1 MILKLLAVQAILAP
15 AQGDVPERPPA
26 VAEYDGAAGQLEIA
40 TPRLE
45 DPDINIDGRLDD
57 AAWEGAALLRNFS
70 QYDPVEGIPAVQP
83 TEALVLVS
91 DDAIYFG
98 VRAYDSDPGGVRAS
112 LSERDSWGR
121 ADDYIRV
128 VLDTFND
135 RRRAYNFMVNA
146 YGVQQDGI
154 WVEGGQ
160 GGGGGGRGGRGGGGG
175 GGGGR
180 RGGGFGPPPVDYN
193 PDFIWES
200 DGRLDDQGYTVEM
213 RIPFKSIRF
222 QNVPLQSWG
231 INIMRRV
238 QRTGYQQSW
247 APLSRDRANQL
258 EQSGTLDELQDLD
271 PGLFLEINPVA
282 TGKRLGAYDSD
293 AGAFQHDDPVGDFGF
308 YTTYGLTSNLT
319 LDGTYNPDFSQVEA
333 DAGQIAVN
341 ERFALFFPE
350 KRPFFLEGMDIFQLP
365 KQLVY
370 TRSVVDPI
378 AGAKITG
385 KVGSF
390 NVGYMG
396 AVDQVASSS
405 SANDAVVNLVRLRRD
420 LGTSS
425 TFGLT
430 YTDRTRS
437 TDVFNRVMS
446 ADTRLVMGGRYTL
459 QLIGAG
465 SVRGLS
471 EGGSEWGSLTSANF
485 ARTGRTFSFNGEF
498 ENIEPAFEAAS
509 GFIRR
514 VGLTQMQGNVS
525 LNSIGRPGDL
535 IERWGPSLSVRT
547 LWDHDTFWNGGKT
560 EESEIRLT
568 GTASFRNNITLFL
581 TGTRTDFFFPA
592 SDYGGLFTREPSD
605 MLAPLSVNQSHF
617 EGLYGGSF
625 FLMASSWSKVRGNIR
640 FSWGE
645 TPLFYRTLDVPIE
658 TAEQYS
664 GSVSLNLYPF
674 TSLQAEVGVN
684 HETLIRKRGGGRYS
698 SATIPRIRAQYQ
710 FTKALFLRS
719 IVEYAHRDQEPLL
732 NPVSGLPLEYCPA
745 DACSALSTSIG
756 HDVHVEVL
764 LSYEPSPG
772 TVMYVGYS
780 REMEDTGAFR
790 FQRMRPQAD
799 GLFAKVS
806 YRFRL

>member
-1 MILKLLAVQAILAP
+1 MLKLLAMQVMLAP
-15 AQGDVPERPPA
+15 TQGDVAAPPAA
-26 VAEYDGAAGQLEIA
+26 VAEYDGSAGQLEVV
-40 TPRLE
+40 TPRIE
-45 DPDINIDGRLDD
+45 DPNIAIDGRLDD
-57 AAWEGAALLRNFS
+57 PAWEDAALLRNFS
-70 QYDPVEGIPAVQP
+70 QFDPVEGIPAVQP
-83 TEALVLVS
+83 TETLVLVS

-98 VRAYDSDPGGVRAS
+98 IRAYDSEPDAVRAS
-112 LSERDSWGR
+112 LSERDGFARS
-121 ADDYIRV
+121 DDYIRV

-135 RRRAYNFMVNA
+135 KRRAYNFMVNP

-160 GGGGGGRGGRGGGGG
+160 SGGGGGRGGGGRGR
-175 GGGGR
+175 R

-200 DGRLDDQGYTVEM
+200 DGRRDDQGYTVEM

-222 QNVPLQSWG
+222 RNAPLQSWG
-231 INIMRRV
+231 VNVTRRV

-247 APLSRDRANQL
+247 APISRDRANQL
-258 EQSGTLDELQDLD
+258 EQSGTLGDLRDLD

-293 AGAFQHDDPVGDFGF
+293 ADAFRREDPVGDFGF

-365 KQLVY
+365 RQLVY
-370 TRSVVDPI
+370 TRSVVAPI

-385 KVGSF
+385 KMGDF

-396 AVDQVASSS
+396 AVDQVESSS
-405 SANDAVVNLVRLRRD
+405 STNDAIVNLVRLRRD
-420 LGTSS
+420 VGTSS

-437 TDVFNRVMS
+437 SDAFNRVAS
-446 ADTRLVMGGRYTL
+446 ADARLVMGGRYTL
-459 QLIGAG
+459 QLIGAS
-465 SVRGLS
+465 SVRGLG
-471 EGGSEWGSLTSANF
+471 EDGSEWGTLASASF
-485 ARTGRTFSFNGEF
+485 ERTGRTFSFNGEF
-498 ENIEPAFEAAS
+498 ENIEPAFEAGS

-514 VGLTQMQGNVS
+514 VGLTQIQTGAS
-525 LNSIGRPGDL
+525 LNSIGAPGAL
-535 IERWGPSLSVRT
+535 VERWGPSLSVRT
-547 LWDHDTFWNGGKT
+547 LWDHDAFWAGGRAEET
-560 EESEIRLT
+560 ELRLT
-568 GTASFRNNITLFL
+568 GTASFRNNVTLFL

-592 SDYGGLFTREPSD
+592 TDYGGLFTHESPDS
-605 MLAPLSVNQSHF
+605 LSPLSVGQSRF
-617 EGLYGGSF
+617 QGLYGANLF
-625 FLMASSWSKVRGNIR
+625 AMASSWSKVRGNVR
-640 FSWGE
+640 FGWTE
-645 TPLFYRTLDVPIE
+645 IPLFFRTLDVPIE
-658 TAEQYS
+658 TADRYN
-664 GSVSLNLYPF
+664 GSVSLNLYPLASF
-674 TSLQAEVGVN
+674 QAEVGVN
-684 HETLIRKRGGGRYS
+684 HETLVRKRDGSRYS

-710 FTKALFLRS
+710 FTKALFLRG
-719 IVEYAHRDQEPLL
+719 IFEYAHRDQEPLL
-732 NPVSGLPLEYCPA
+732 NPVSGLPLEYCS
-745 DACSALSTSIG
+745 DSETCSTLSPSDGFDI
-756 HDVHVEVL
+756 HVEAL

-772 TVMYVGYS
+772 TVMYIGYT
-780 REMEDTGAFR
+780 REMEDTGPFR
-790 FQRMRPQAD
+790 FQRVTPQAD

>member
-1 MILKLLAVQAILAP
+1 
-15 AQGDVPERPPA
+15 
-26 VAEYDGAAGQLEIA
+26 
-40 TPRLE
+40 
-45 DPDINIDGRLDD
+45 
-57 AAWEGAALLRNFS
+57 
-70 QYDPVEGIPAVQP
+70 
-83 TEALVLVS
+83 
-91 DDAIYFG
+91 
-98 VRAYDSDPGGVRAS
+98 
-112 LSERDSWGR
+112 
-121 ADDYIRV
+121 
-128 VLDTFND
+128 
-135 RRRAYNFMVNA
+135 
-146 YGVQQDGI
+146 
-154 WVEGGQ
+154 
-160 GGGGGGRGGRGGGGG
+160 
-175 GGGGR
+175 
-180 RGGGFGPPPVDYN
+180 VDYN

-200 DGRLDDQGYTVEM
+200 DGRRDDQGYTVEM

-222 QNVPLQSWG
+222 RNEPAQSWG
-231 INIMRRV
+231 INVLRRV

-247 APLSRDRANQL
+247 APLSRDMANQL
-258 EQSGTLDELQDLD
+258 TQSGTLDGLLELD
-271 PGLFLEINPVA
+271 PGLFLEMNPVV

-293 AGAFQHDDPVGDFGF
+293 AGAFRREDPTGDFGM
-308 YTTYGLTSNLT
+308 YMTYGITSNLT

-378 AGAKITG
+378 AGTKITG

-390 NVGYMG
+390 NVGYLG
-396 AVDQVASSS
+396 AVDQVESSS
-405 SANDAVVNLVRLRRD
+405 SGNDAIVNLVRMRRD

-425 TFGLT
+425 TVGLT

-437 TDVFNRVMS
+437 TDVFNRLVS

-465 SVRGLS
+465 SVRGL
-471 EGGSEWGSLTSANF
+471 EKGGSEWGTLTSASF

-498 ENIEPAFEAAS
+498 ENIEPGFEAAS

-514 VGLTQMQGNVS
+514 VGLTQFQGNAS
-525 LNSIGRPGDL
+525 INSIGEPGAL
-535 IERWGPSLSVRT
+535 VERWGPSLSVRT
-547 LWDHDTFWNGGKT
+547 LWDHDTFWDGGST
-560 EESEIRLT
+560 EEREIRLT

-581 TGTRTDFFFPA
+581 IGTRTDFFFPA
-592 SDYGGLFTREPSD
+592 SDYGGLFTRAREDILS
-605 MLAPLSVNQSHF
+605 PLSVSQSHF
-617 EGLYGGSF
+617 QGLYGATTY
-625 FLMASSWSKVRGNIR
+625 LMASSWSKVRGNIR
-640 FSWGE
+640 FSWTE

-658 TAEQYS
+658 TADQYS

-684 HETLIRKRGGGRYS
+684 HETLIRKRGGDRYS

-719 IVEYAHRDQEPLL
+719 IFEYALRDQEPLL
-732 NPVSGLPLEYCPA
+732 NPVSGLPLEYCPG
-745 DACSALSTSIG
+745 DACRALSTSEGFDI
-756 HDVHVEVL
+756 HVEVL

-780 REMEDTGAFR
+780 REMEDTGPFR
-790 FQRMRPQAD
+790 FQRVAPQAD

>member
-1 MILKLLAVQAILAP
+1 MVLKLVVAQAILAP
-15 AQGDVPERPPA
+15 AQGDVPEPLPA
-26 VAEYDGAAGQLEIA
+26 VAEYDGSAGQLDVA
-40 TPRLE
+40 TPRVE
-45 DPDINIDGRLDD
+45 DPDIDIDGRLDD
-57 AAWEGAALLRNFS
+57 AAWARAALLRNFS

-98 VRAYDSDPGGVRAS
+98 VRAYDGDPGGVRAS
-112 LSERDSWGR
+112 LSERDSWAR

-135 RRRAYNFMVNA
+135 RRRAYTFMVNA

-175 GGGGR
+175 GGR

-193 PDFIWES
+193 PDFLWES
-200 DGRLDDQGYTVEM
+200 EGRLDDQGYTVEM

-222 QNVPLQSWG
+222 QNTPMQTWG

-247 APLSRDRANQL
+247 APLSRDLANQL
-258 EQSGTLDELQDLD
+258 EQSGTLNALEDLD
-271 PGLFLEINPVA
+271 PGLFLEMNPVL
-282 TGKRLGAYDSD
+282 TGKQLGAYDSEAD
-293 AGAFQHDDPVGDFGF
+293 AFQRDDPVGDFGF
-308 YTTYGLTSNLT
+308 YTTYGITSNLI

-396 AVDQVASSS
+396 AVDQVASSLS
-405 SANDAVVNLVRLRRD
+405 ERDAVVNLVRMRRD

-425 TFGLT
+425 TIGMT

-437 TDVFNRVMS
+437 TDVFNRVVG
-446 ADTRLVMGGRYTL
+446 ADARLVMGGRYTL
-459 QLIGAG
+459 QLVGAG
-465 SVRGLS
+465 SVRGLG
-471 EGGSEWGSLTSANF
+471 EDGSEMGTLTSASF
-485 ARTGRTFSFNGEF
+485 ERTGRTFSFNGEF
-498 ENIEPAFEAAS
+498 ENIQPAFEAGS

-514 VGLTQMQGNVS
+514 VGLTQIQGNVS
-525 LNSIGRPGDL
+525 LNRIGRPGDL
-535 IERWGPSLSVRT
+535 LERWGPSLSVRT
-547 LWDHDTFWNGGKT
+547 LWDHDTFWDGGRT
-560 EESEIRLT
+560 EESEVRLT
-568 GTASFRNNITLFL
+568 TTASFRNNITLFA
-581 TGTRTDFFFPA
+581 TGTRTDFHFPA
-592 SDYGGLFTREPSD
+592 SDYGGLFTRVGPDES
-605 MLAPLSVNQSHF
+605 APLAVDQAHF
-617 EGLYGGSF
+617 QGLLGANL
-625 FLMASSWSKVRGNIR
+625 FLMASSWRKVRGNIR
-640 FSWGE
+640 LGWSE

-658 TAEQYS
+658 AADQYS
-664 GSVSLNLYPF
+664 GGVSLNLYPF
-674 TSLQAEVGVN
+674 TALQAEVGVN
-684 HETLIRKRGGGRYS
+684 HETLIRKRDGDRYS
-698 SATIPRIRAQYQ
+698 SATIPRVRAQYQ

-719 IVEYAHRDQEPLL
+719 ILEYAHRHQEPLL
-732 NPVSGLPLEYCPA
+732 HPVSGLPLE
-745 DACSALSTSIG
+745 DCSSDSCATLSTSVG

-780 REMEDTGAFR
+780 RDMEDTGAFR
-790 FQRMRPQAD
+790 FQRMRAQAD

>member
-15 AQGDVPERPPA
+15 AQGDVPGRPPA
-26 VAEYDGAAGQLEIA
+26 VAEYDGSRGQLEIA

-45 DPDINIDGRLDD
+45 DPEIAIDGRLDD
-57 AAWEGAALLRNFS
+57 AAWEGAALLSNFS
-70 QYDPVEGIPAVQP
+70 QYDPVESIPAVQP

-91 DDAIYFG
+91 DDAIYLG

-175 GGGGR
+175 GGGR

-222 QNVPLQSWG
+222 QNVPVQSWG

-247 APLSRDRANQL
+247 APLTRDRANQL
-258 EQSGTLDELQDLD
+258 EQSGTLDDLRDLD
-271 PGLFLEINPVA
+271 PGLFLEMNPVV

-293 AGAFQHDDPVGDFGF
+293 ADAFQRDDPVGDFGF

-396 AVDQVASSS
+396 AVDQVESSG

-437 TDVFNRVMS
+437 TDVFNRLAS
-446 ADTRLVMGGRYTL
+446 ADARLVMGGRYTL

-471 EGGSEWGSLTSANF
+471 EGGSEWGTLTSASF
-485 ARTGRTFSFNGEF
+485 ERTGRTFSFNGEF
-498 ENIEPAFEAAS
+498 ENIDPAFEAAS

-525 LNSIGRPGDL
+525 LNSIGRPGDVV
-535 IERWGPSLSVRT
+535 ERWGPSLSVRT
-547 LWDHDTFWNGGKT
+547 LWDHDAFWDGGRT

-568 GTASFRNNITLFL
+568 GITSFRNNITLFL

-592 SDYGGLFTREPSD
+592 SDYDGLFTREPSELLVP
-605 MLAPLSVNQSHF
+605 MSVNQSHF
-617 EGLYGGSF
+617 QGLYGANF
-625 FLMASSWSKVRGNIR
+625 FVMASSWSKVRGNIR
-640 FSWGE
+640 FGWSE

-658 TAEQYS
+658 AADRYS

-684 HETLIRKRGGGRYS
+684 HETLIRKRGGERYS
-698 SATIPRIRAQYQ
+698 SATIPRVRAQYQ

-719 IVEYAHRDQEPLL
+719 IAEYAHRDREPLL
-732 NPVSGLPLEYCPA
+732 NPVSGLPLEYCS
-745 DACSALSTSIG
+745 DDGCSALSTSIG

-790 FQRMRPQAD
+790 FQRMRAQAD

>member
-1 MILKLLAVQAILAP
+1 MILKLLAIQAILVP
-15 AQGDVPERPPA
+15 GQGDVPARPPA
-26 VAEYDGAAGQLEIA
+26 VAEYDGSAGQLEIA

-45 DPDINIDGRLDD
+45 DPDIDIDGRLDD

-98 VRAYDSDPGGVRAS
+98 IRAHDSDPAEVRTS
-112 LSERDSWGR
+112 LSERDSFAR
-121 ADDYIRV
+121 SDDYIRV

-135 RRRAYNFMVNA
+135 KRRAYSFMVNA

-154 WVEGGQ
+154 WVEGGS
-160 GGGGGGRGGRGGGGG
+160 GGGGGGRGRRGGGGG

-200 DGRLDDQGYTVEM
+200 DGRLDDQGYTVEI

-222 QNVPLQSWG
+222 QNVPAQSWG

-247 APLSRDRANQL
+247 APLSRDLANQL
-258 EQSGTLDELQDLD
+258 EQNGTLDRLLELD
-271 PGLFLEINPVA
+271 PGLFLEMNPVV
-282 TGKRLGAYDSD
+282 TGKRLGARNSES
-293 AGAFQHDDPVGDFGF
+293 GVFERDDPDGDFGF
-308 YTTYGLTSNLT
+308 YTTYGITSNLT

-405 SANDAVVNLVRLRRD
+405 SGNDAVVNLVRMRRD

-425 TFGLT
+425 TMGLT

-437 TDVFNRVMS
+437 TDVFNRVVS

-465 SVRGLS
+465 SVRGMS
-471 EGGSEWGSLTSANF
+471 EGGSEWGTLTSASF

-514 VGLTQMQGNVS
+514 VGLTQIQGNASV
-525 LNSIGRPGDL
+525 NSIGEPGAL
-535 IERWGPSLSVRT
+535 VERWGPSLSVRT
-547 LWDHDTFWNGGKT
+547 LWDHDSFWDGRST
-560 EESEIRLT
+560 EEREIRLT

-581 TGTRTDFFFPA
+581 TGTRTDFFFPE
-592 SDYGGLFTREPSD
+592 SDYSGLFTRERED
-605 MLAPLSVNQSHF
+605 MLTPLSVSQSNF
-617 EGLYGGSF
+617 QGLHSATA

-640 FSWGE
+640 FSWAE
-645 TPLFYRTLDVPIE
+645 APLFYRTLDVPIE
-658 TAEQYS
+658 VADQYS

-674 TSLQAEVGVN
+674 TSLQAEVGVT
-684 HETLIRKRGGGRYS
+684 HETLIRKRGGQYS
-698 SATIPRIRAQYQ
+698 AATIPRIRAQYQ
-710 FTKALFLRS
+710 FSKALFLRS
-719 IVEYAHRDQEPLL
+719 IFEYSHRDQEPLL
-732 NPVSGLPLEYCPA
+732 NPVSGLPLESCIG
-745 DACSALSTSIG
+745 DTCSALSGAHGLDI
-756 HDVHVEVL
+756 HVEVL

-772 TVMYVGYS
+772 TVMYVGYT
-780 REMEDTGAFR
+780 REMEDSAAFR
-790 FQRMRPQAD
+790 FQRVSPQAD